1 MAGAAAPVKS
11 YSLWVMPRGDR
22 AAAEALRVQWRHG
35 CLRRRLCCLPHRCRQ
50 PPPRLP
56 LRPHTFLPFLRSA
69 GPLYDKLHAEVRRL
83 AAAVPGAPTFLPHV
97 TLLGGVR
104 TSEADVLERART
116 LAGQLKV
123 VPSNE
128 GSTDSAS
135 ACRFAW

>member
-35 CLRRRLCCLPHRCRQ
+35 RLRRRQL
-50 PPPRLP
+50 PPRLP

-83 AAAVPGAPTFLPHV
+83 AAAVPGAPTFLPHL